1 VEVDEDCCRAE
12 DDEHLVARD
21 DLCGKVA
28 VVVVAL
34 RDDIDDDGGVR
45 WKASTHVSEE

>member
-1 VEVDEDCCRAE
+1 MEVEEDCCRAE

-21 DLCGKVA
+21 DLCGKVD
-28 VVVVAL
+28 VVVAL
-34 RDDIDDDGGVR
+34 RDDIDDGGGVR